1 MDDAE
6 RLISPIT
13 ISEIRFTLWSLK
25 PYKGSRPDG
34 LHVGFFQRLWHIV
47 IDSVKD
53 EVHHIF
59 SLGKV
64 PDYLNKTLITLI
76 PKCPNPESIGNY
88 RLISLCNSIYKV
100 VTKIIVAHIRPKLPD
115 LVSPLQIAFVPGRNG
130 VDNVIIVQELIHS
143 MSKKKGCSGIMAI
156 KIDLEKTY
164 DRLGWSFIR
173 DTLKL
178 FELPDSLI
186 ALIMSC
192 VSTSTIS
199 VLFNRGA
206 LESFQP
212 SRGIRQGDPFS
223 PYLFILCMEVLG
235 AMINEKCNEK
245 LWNPIKASQGGLAFS
260 HLFFVD
266 DLVLFTKADRKNCVA
281 VKKVLDT
288 FYSLPGQKVS
298 ATKTKVFFSRNVPI
312 ENRESLCEVLG
323 FRSTPNLGKY
333 LGLPIKHTSSA

>member
-1 MDDAE
+1 M
-6 RLISPIT
+6 
-13 ISEIRFTLWSLK
+13 
-25 PYKGSRPDG
+25 
-34 LHVGFFQRLWHIV
+34 
-47 IDSVKD
+47 
-53 EVHHIF
+53 
-59 SLGKV
+59 
-64 PDYLNKTLITLI
+64 
-76 PKCPNPESIGNY
+76 
-88 RLISLCNSIYKV
+88 
-100 VTKIIVAHIRPKLPD
+100 AHIRPKLLD
-115 LVSPLQIAFVPGRNG
+115 LVSPLQTAFVPGRNG
-130 VDNVIIVQELIHS
+130 VDNAIIVQELIHS
-143 MSKKKGCSGIMAI
+143 MSKKKGRSGIMAI
-156 KIDLEKTY
+156 EIDLEKAY

-212 SRGIRQGDPFS
+212 SRGVRQGDPFS

-260 HLFFVD
+260 NLFFAD
-266 DLVLFTKADRKNCVA
+266 DLVLFAKANRKNCVA
-281 VKKVLDT
+281 VKEVIDT
-288 FYSLPGQKVS
+288 FCSLPSQKVS
-298 ATKTKVFFSRNVPI
+298 ATKTKVFFSPNVPI

-333 LGLPIKHTSSA
+333 LGLPIKHTPPLKITDSSLKGYKASCQVGKPTYSPLRVDWCLPNQLHQLSLTTICNVSFPPKILLNVDRISRNFLWGSSDSKRKFHMVEWKKITKPKKERGLGL

>member
-1 MDDAE
+1 MPE
-6 RLISPIT
+6 
-13 ISEIRFTLWSLK
+13 
-25 PYKGSRPDG
+25 
-34 LHVGFFQRLWHIV
+34 
-47 IDSVKD
+47 
-53 EVHHIF
+53 
-59 SLGKV
+59 
-64 PDYLNKTLITLI
+64 
-76 PKCPNPESIGNY
+76 PESIGNY
-88 RLISLCNSIYKV
+88 RLISVCNSIYKV

-130 VDNVIIVQELIHS
+130 VDNAIIVQELIHSMSKKVPGRNGVDNAIIVQELIHS
-143 MSKKKGCSGIMAI
+143 MSKKKGRSGVMAI
-156 KIDLEKTY
+156 KIDLEKAY
-164 DRLGWSFIR
+164 DRLWWSFIR

-199 VLFNRGA
+199 VLFNKGA

-260 HLFFVD
+260 HLFFAD
-266 DLVLFTKADRKNCVA
+266 DLVLFAKANRKNCVA
-281 VKKVLDT
+281 VKEVLDT
-288 FYSLPGQKVS
+288 FCSLPSQKVS
-298 ATKTKVFFSRNVPI
+298 ATKTKVFFSPNVPI